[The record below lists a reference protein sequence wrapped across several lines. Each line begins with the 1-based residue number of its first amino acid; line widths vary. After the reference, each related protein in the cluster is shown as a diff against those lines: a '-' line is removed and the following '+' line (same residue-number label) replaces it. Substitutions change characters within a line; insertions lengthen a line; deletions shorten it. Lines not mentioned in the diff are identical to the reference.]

1 MIEVVFVE
9 LLSLM
14 APAISPEPTPLGE
27 LRSFKVFEPA
37 PETMKAL
44 VNFKR
49 PEPDWSMVAP
59 PVVPERSIKRFVVS
73 PVPEYTRTPAM
84 VRLPI
89 LSVEFATSTGAPKEL
104 DAKELTNP

>member
-14 APAISPEPTPLGE
+14 VPAMSPEPTPLGE

-37 PETMKAL
+37 PETLSAL
-44 VNFKR
+44 VNFKS
-49 PEPDWSMVAP
+49 PEPDWSIVAP
-59 PVVPERSIKRFVVS
+59 PVVPERSITRFVVS
-73 PVPEYTRTPAM
+73 PVPEYTSTPAV